1 VANADRT
8 WIGRSLWHDWSVDAP
23 SSLSGG
29 YRLDQLG
36 WLQFER
42 LAALVLEAEAGL
54 HDLDWVDRAYRGRVA
69 RVEGPLVLA
78 GAGVRLPGPAVVV
91 VAWIPDRLALPGR
104 CSALVGLLV
113 GWAADLGLGSADRV
127 LVITNLD
134 AKAAGSALSGALA
147 ASLGRVVVVG
157 AHELS
162 ESLDRH
168 PAPSLAEQIIVRLRH
183 LVPESATWAV
193 QRRRRI
199 SPARERW
206 WVPHDIEAP
215 PTADRVIPARPAFTR
230 DEVDRV
236 LSDL

>member
-1 VANADRT
+1 MVILLQLVDHGGLVGDLSRLTVGAAL
-8 WIGRSLWHDWSVDAP
+8 GASRSAVM
-23 SSLSGG
+23 
-29 YRLDQLG
+29 RQL
-36 WLQFER
+36 LTESMLLA
-42 LAALVLEAEAGL
+42 LAA
-54 HDLDWVDRAYRGRVA
+54 
-69 RVEGPLVLA
+69 
-78 GAGVRLPGPAVVV
+78 GVTG
-91 VAWIPDRLALPGR
+91 IAL
-104 CSALVGLLV
+104 
-113 GWAADLGLGSADRV
+113 GWAADRGLGSADRV